1 MSDAVQRTFASAVS
15 FQLGLL
21 TVLADVVP
29 VRKTNSAKATSMINI
44 CPECVEPT
52 KPTQQYVCEHGHG
65 PFGAAELSKA
75 RQTEEGLRRFTTEE
89 VESVRESDVPSGV
102 MTLNVCPAAELE
114 ATTRPSEQ
122 SYRLRLGKKSQPG
135 AYVLLRTLASDPELA
150 LYGVCKLNGRVA
162 PVPFRLLVWR
172 DQLVIQSLI
181 RPADVAVSEA
191 IVGDVD
197 EALLGMGKELLT
209 KLSKP
214 FDAELL
220 TDERVAKLAMITAT
234 KAIAADTAPGPMK
247 KPTDLMSQLAVA
259 LVAA

>member
-1 MSDAVQRTFASAVS
+1 MSQQKTFASAVS

-29 VRKTNSAKATSMINI
+29 VRRTGSAKAASFVNI

-52 KPTQQYVCEHGHG
+52 RPKQQYVCEHGHG
-65 PFGAAELSKA
+65 PYGPTDLVKA
-75 RQTEEGLRRFTTEE
+75 RDTEDGLRRFSAEE
-89 VESVRESDVPSGV
+89 VSAVRESEVPAGV

-114 ATTRPSEQ
+114 AATRPSEQ

-135 AYVLLRTLASDPELA
+135 AYVLLRALASNPDVG

-162 PVPFRLLVWR
+162 PTPYRLTVWR

-181 RPADVAVSEA
+181 RPADVAEGEE
-191 IVGDVD
+191 IEGDVD
-197 EALLGMGKELLT
+197 EALLDMGNDLIK

-214 FDAELL
+214 FDPELL
-220 TDERVAKLAMITAT
+220 TDERVAKLAEIVQTQT
-234 KAIAADTAPGPMK
+234 GEVTPLPIKS
-247 KPTDLMSQLAVA
+247 KPASDLMAQLAAALEVA
-259 LVAA
+259 